1 MKTKNIKYI
10 LAAGLVSCAMSTTF
24 ISCSDVLDEQPR
36 SQFDPTFFTTKTGIE
51 GGLTSLYAHLRYFYG
66 NGYFLNS
73 VETGTDEYTYA
84 QSADGNFKD
93 ADLSGVGSM
102 TPNNSIA
109 GSIWGTAFPNINT
122 ASGIIENGADAGMDA
137 SLLAEA
143 YFFRGFDYF
152 LLVQTY
158 GGVPL
163 DLGAG
168 ELKFNTSTVRTS
180 VRNTVPEVYEKCIFP
195 DLEKALADLPEN
207 PRLTGTVTKNVA
219 RLYLAKAYLTYAWW
233 LENPNNIPTY
243 PECSRNSGEA
253 QNYFR
258 KAYDIAKAAIANP
271 GPYGLMPTFYD
282 VNVAT
287 NDRNKEVMLYADHDE
302 DEKYG
307 NGGVGYGWG
316 SGGSPENFAY
326 WMETWN
332 YTELRAKIA
341 SDPSKEI
348 NPVQREA
355 VQGLGRPWTRMAP
368 VADAFMEGGVWEDAV
383 KAIDSR
389 YDATFTLSY
398 FTNWDKAG
406 DATPAVLGANGMQ
419 IHPDEIFFSWVPE
432 SEDSKI
438 KYEGNNGNLGLGEMD
453 GRSDFVVAVN
463 HISRKK
469 YPCNWKI
476 GIYRTDNAGGLGSKV
491 NGGSPRPWNVAKF
504 SEFYLLAAEAAV
516 KLNMNS
522 EAVDMVNVLR
532 ARAGKQTYCV
542 NARAPFTA
550 DHSADMLAVTPRTIT
565 IDYILDERSRE
576 YWGEGY
582 RWYDLVR
589 TQKWAERA
597 GTYRIAGS
605 GYTDKDLE
613 TFTRTIPANY
623 YLRPIPQGQIDGM
636 KMSDEEKVAYQNPAY
651 RN

>member
-1 MKTKNIKYI
+1 MKTKNIKYF
-10 LAAGLVSCAMSTTF
+10 LAALCVGCGSVATLV
-24 ISCSDVLDEQPR
+24 SCSDVLDEQPR
-36 SQFDPTFFTTKTGIE
+36 SNFDPTYFTTKAGIE

-66 NGYFLNS
+66 NGYCLNS

-102 TPNNSIA
+102 TPSNSIA

-122 ASGIIENGADAGMDA
+122 ASGIIENGAAAGISDD
-137 SLLAEA
+137 LLAEA

-195 DLEKALADLPEN
+195 DLEKAVNDLPEN
-207 PRLTGTVTKNVA
+207 PRLKGTVTKNVA
-219 RLYLAKAYLTYAWW
+219 RLYLSKAYLTYAWW

-243 PECSRNSGEA
+243 PECSRDASKA
-253 QNYFR
+253 QSYYQ
-258 KAYDIAKAAIANP
+258 KAYDTAKAAIDKP
-271 GPYGLMPTFYD
+271 GPYALQPTFYD

-287 NDRNKEVMLYADHDE
+287 NDRNSEIMLYADHDE
-302 DEKYG
+302 NEKYG

-332 YTELRAKIA
+332 YTEMTAKAA
-341 SDPSKEI
+341 SGANI

-368 VADAFMEGGVWEDAV
+368 VADAFMTGGVWEDAV

-406 DATPAVLGANGMQ
+406 NPEPYVTGANGSQ
-419 IHPDEIFFSWVPE
+419 IKPNEAYFSWVPE
-432 SEDSKI
+432 SDDANINYTGADGK
-438 KYEGNNGNLGLGEMD
+438 LGFGEMP
-453 GRSDFVVAVN
+453 GRPDFVVAVN

-476 GIYRTDNAGGLGSKV
+476 GIYRTDNDGGLGSKV
-491 NGGSPRPWNVAKF
+491 NGGSPRPWNIAKF
-504 SEFYLLAAEAAV
+504 SELYLLAAEAAV
-516 KLNMNS
+516 KLNKNT
-522 EAVDMVNVLR
+522 EARDLVNVLR
-532 ARAGKQTYCV
+532 KRAGKQTYCV
-542 NARAPFTA
+542 NTRSAFTA
-550 DHSADMLAVTPRTIT
+550 DHSDEMVAATPATIT
-565 IDYILDERSRE
+565 IDFILDERSRE
-576 YWGEGY
+576 FWGEGY

-589 TQKWAERA
+589 TQTWAQRA
-597 GTYRIAGS
+597 GTYHIAGDQP
-605 GYTDKDLE
+605 TDKDLME
-613 TFTRTIPANY
+613 FKRTIPANY
-623 YLRPIPQGQIDGM
+623 YIRPIPQGQIDAM
-636 KMSDEEKVAYQNPAY
+636 QMSDEEKEAYQNPAY
-651 RN
+651 RK

>member
-10 LAAGLVSCAMSTTF
+10 IAAALVCGGITTTMT
-24 ISCSDVLDEQPR
+24 SCSDVLDEQPR
-36 SQFDPTFFTTKTGIE
+36 SQFDTTFFNTKTGIE

-102 TPNNSIA
+102 TPSNSIA
-109 GSIWGTAFPNINT
+109 GSIWGTLFPNINT
-122 ASGIIENGADAGMDA
+122 ASGIIENGAAAGIDDA
-137 SLLAEA
+137 LLAEA

-180 VRNTVPEVYEKCIFP
+180 VRNTVDEVYNKCIFP

-243 PECSRNSGEA
+243 PECSRDASKA
-253 QNYFR
+253 QSYYQ
-258 KAYDIAKAAIANP
+258 KAFAMAKTAIDNP
-271 GPYGLMPTFYD
+271 GPYALQPTFYD

-287 NDRNKEVMLYADHDE
+287 NDRNSEVMFYADHDE

-307 NGGVGYGWG
+307 NGGAGYGWG
-316 SGGSPENFAY
+316 GGGSPENFAY

-332 YTELRAKIA
+332 YTEMIAKAA
-341 SDPSKEI
+341 SGATI
-348 NPVQREA
+348 NPIQREA
-355 VQGLGRPWTRMAP
+355 VQALGRPWTRMAP
-368 VADAFMEGGVWEDAV
+368 IADNFMAGGVWEDAV

-389 YDATFTLSY
+389 YDATFTLRY
-398 FTNWDKAG
+398 HTNWQQAG
-406 DATPAVLGANGMQ
+406 NTEPYVFGANGMQ
-419 IHPDEIFFSWVPE
+419 VGPNEVYFSWVPE
-432 SEDSKI
+432 SED
-438 KYEGNNGNLGLGEMD
+438 GNINYTGADGKLGFGEMA
-453 GRSDFVVAVN
+453 GRPDFVVAVN

-469 YPCNWKI
+469 YPINWKL
-476 GIYRTDNAGGLGSKV
+476 GIYRTDNNGGLGSKV
-491 NGGSPRPWNVAKF
+491 NGGSPRPWSIAKF

-516 KLNMNS
+516 KLGDNASAYNY
-522 EAVDMVNVLR
+522 VNVLR
-532 ARAGKQTYCV
+532 ARAGKQTFNQNDNV
-542 NARAPFTA
+542 AVSV
-550 DHSADMLAVTPRTIT
+550 DHSAEMVAATPATIT

-576 YWGEGY
+576 FWGEGY

-589 TQKWAERA
+589 TQKWTERA
-597 GTYRIAGS
+597 STYHIADV
-605 GYTDKDLE
+605 GYTDKDLKE
-613 TFTRTIPANY
+613 FKRNIPANY
-623 YLRPIPQGQIDGM
+623 YIRPIPQGQLDGM
-636 KMSDEEKVAYQNPAY
+636 KMTDEEKTNYQNPAY
-651 RN
+651 R

>member
-1 MKTKNIKYI
+1 MT
-10 LAAGLVSCAMSTTF
+10 SCNS
-24 ISCSDVLDEQPR
+24 VLDEQPR
-36 SQFDPTFFTTKTGIE
+36 SNFDPSFFNTKAGIE

-66 NGYFLNS
+66 NGYYLNTL
-73 VETGTDEYTYA
+73 ETGTDEYTYA

-93 ADLSGVGSM
+93 ADLTGVGSV
-102 TPNNSIA
+102 TPTSTVA
-109 GSIWGTAFPNINT
+109 GGAWGTLFANINT
-122 ASGIIENGADAGMDA
+122 ASGIIENGTAAGMDA

-143 YFFRGFDYF
+143 YFFRAFDYF
-152 LLVQTY
+152 ILVQTY

-168 ELKFNTSTVRTS
+168 ELKFNTSTTRTS
-180 VRNTVPEVYEKCIFP
+180 VRNTVPEVYTKCIFP
-195 DLEKALADLPEN
+195 DLEKAVNDLPEN
-207 PRLTGTVTKNVA
+207 PRLTGTATKNLA
-219 RLYLAKAYLTYAWW
+219 RLYLSKAYLTYAWW

-243 PECSRNSGEA
+243 PECTREA
-253 QNYFR
+253 GQAQSYFQ
-258 KAYDIAKAAIANP
+258 KAFDMAKAAIDNP
-271 GPYGLMPTFYD
+271 GPYALQPTFYD

-287 NDRNKEVMLYADHDE
+287 NDRNSEIMLYADHDE

-307 NGGVGYGWG
+307 NGGAGYGWG

-332 YTELRAKIA
+332 YTEMTAKAA
-341 SDPSKEI
+341 SGAVI

-355 VQGLGRPWTRMAP
+355 VQGLGRPWTRMAT
-368 VADAFMEGGVWEDAV
+368 VADAFMKGGVWEDEV

-406 DATPAVLGANGMQ
+406 NSEPYVTGANGSQ
-419 IHPDEIFFSWVPE
+419 IKPGESYFSWVPE
-432 SEDSKI
+432 SEDANINYTGADGK
-438 KYEGNNGNLGLGEMD
+438 LGFGEMA
-453 GRSDFVVAVN
+453 GRPDFVVAVN

-469 YPCNWKI
+469 YPINWKL

-504 SEFYLLAAEAAV
+504 SEFYLIAAEAAV
-516 KLNMNS
+516 KLGKNDD
-522 EAVDMVNVLR
+522 AKKYVNVLR
-532 ARAGKQTYCV
+532 ERAGKQTYCV
-542 NARAPFTA
+542 NKRAPQTA
-550 DHSADMLAVTPRTIT
+550 DHSAEMLAATPATIT
-565 IDYILDERSRE
+565 IDFILDERSRE
-576 YWGEGY
+576 FWGEGY
-582 RWYDLVR
+582 RWFDLVR

-597 GTYRIAGS
+597 GVYHIAGS

-613 TFTRTIPANY
+613 EFKRDIPAGY
-623 YLRPIPQGQIDGM
+623 YIRPIPQGQLDGM
-636 KMSDEEKVAYQNPAY
+636 EMTAEEKAAYQNPAY

>member
-1 MKTKNIKYI
+1 MKTKSIKYI
-10 LAAGLVSCAMSTTF
+10 LAAGLLCCGIATTMT
-24 ISCSDVLDEQPR
+24 SCSDVLDEQPR

-93 ADLSGVGSM
+93 ADLSGVGSV
-102 TPNNSIA
+102 TPTSTVA
-109 GSIWGTAFPNINT
+109 GGAWGTLFANINT
-122 ASGIIENGADAGMDA
+122 ASGVIENGEAAGISPA
-137 SLLAEA
+137 LLAEA
-143 YFFRGFDYF
+143 YFFRAFDYF
-152 LLVQTY
+152 ILVQTY

-168 ELKFNTSTVRTS
+168 ELKFNSSTARTS
-180 VRNTVPEVYEKCIFP
+180 VRNTVPEVYTKCIFP
-195 DLEKALADLPEN
+195 DLEKALNDLPEN
-207 PRLTGTVTKNVA
+207 PRLTGTATKNLA
-219 RLYLAKAYLTYAWW
+219 RLFLSKAYLTYAWW

-243 PECSRNSGEA
+243 PECSRDASQA
-253 QNYFR
+253 QSYFK
-258 KAYDIAKAAIANP
+258 KAYDMAKAAIDNP
-271 GPYGLMPTFYD
+271 GPYALQPTFYD

-287 NDRNKEVMLYADHDE
+287 NDRNAEIMLYADHDE
-302 DEKYG
+302 DEKFG
-307 NGGVGYGWG
+307 NGGTGYGWG

-332 YTELRAKIA
+332 YTEMVAKAA
-341 SDPSKEI
+341 SGAMI

-355 VQGLGRPWTRMAP
+355 VQGLGRPWTRMAT
-368 VADAFMEGGVWEDAV
+368 VADAFMKGGVWEDDV

-406 DATPAVLGANGMQ
+406 NTEPYVTGANGSQ
-419 IHPDEIFFSWVPE
+419 IKPGESYFSWVPE

-438 KYEGNNGNLGLGEMD
+438 NYTGADGKLGFGEMPGHD
-453 GRSDFVVAVN
+453 DFVVAVN

-469 YPCNWKI
+469 YPINWKL

-491 NGGSPRPWNVAKF
+491 NGGSPRPWSVAKF
-504 SEFYLLAAEAAV
+504 SEFYLIAAEAAV
-516 KLNMNS
+516 KLGDNDN
-522 EAVDMVNVLR
+522 AKKYVNVLR

-542 NARAPFTA
+542 NKRAPQTA
-550 DHSADMLAVTPRTIT
+550 DFSAEMVAATPATIT
-565 IDYILDERSRE
+565 IDFILDERSRE
-576 YWGEGY
+576 FWGEGY
-582 RWYDLVR
+582 RWFDLVR
-589 TQKWAERA
+589 TQKWTERA
-597 GTYRIAGS
+597 SVYHIAGS

-613 TFTRTIPANY
+613 EVHRDIPVNY
-623 YLRPIPQGQIDGM
+623 YIRPIPQGQLDGM
-636 KMSDEEKVAYQNPAY
+636 EMTAEEKAAYQNPAY